1 MYAFYIS
8 YVIIW
13 SRILFVGYSMTKKKA
28 NIILVSPKEEIA
40 EETIIE
46 EQDGIYYFSLKDN
59 SRHRFSIKDKN
70 LIRET
75 GEMMLELDFKNEKN
89 SKIYLKKEHLEYSL
103 DLKTRKCEITP
114 KAIKIEYELNEVEY
128 LFKIV

>member
-1 MYAFYIS
+1 MYDFYIS
-8 YVIIW
+8 YAIIW

-75 GEMMLELDFKNEKN
+75 SEMMLELDFKNEKN

-103 DLKTRKCEITP
+103 DLKTKKWEITP
-114 KAIKIEYELNEVEY
+114 KAIKIEYELNEEEY